1 MVLMTR
7 TVEAEMGLL
16 GFVNNYDQ
24 LRPPWHFQC
33 NLQSQ
38 DSNHRGGGGGATIWG
53 GGGGARISRSLDV
66 YFQGRTVCMEGDLQ
80 L

>member
-1 MVLMTR
+1 MVLMTC

-24 LRPPWHFQC
+24 LRPPWHFQW

-38 DSNHRGGGGGATIWG
+38 DSNHRGGGGGG
-53 GGGGARISRSLDV
+53 GGEGGLGYQEA
-66 YFQGRTVCMEGDLQ
+66 
-80 L
+80 